1 MYLIDIEASPRQ
13 LSKLRNGHKV
23 RVKKGTGCSLVVNPM
38 MYDRISRSFGKSK
51 AIDVQLTPEE
61 IDANEMFEENREE
74 LSKSM
79 NEKGLPLSMAGS
91 GIFGKVKR
99 GFKKAGKTL
108 GRVGKKVIVP
118 GLKTAYKFSKPALK
132 IAATEALKEGTKM
145 LPGLMAGA
153 VTALGAPEL
162 APAAGILGKQLGSYA
177 NQEGQK
183 QIKGMGRK
191 PVPKVLS
198 DAGIGYYEANAKRS
212 DYERQSVRGRKEADA
227 LRDYYDEPYAP
238 ISRGVGLYAGAGHYT
253 GRGLYAGSGL
263 YAGRGLYAGSGLF
276 AGGQLDAPR
285 VGQNGKFVQYMPPA
299 LQSQP
304 YSANYHFQFSLPP
317 QYQKYEQG
325 SGEMFY

>member
-99 GFKKAGKTL
+99 GFKKAGRTL

-198 DAGIGYYEANAKRS
+198 DAGIGYYEANVKRS

-238 ISRGVGLYAGAGHYT
+238 ISRGT
-253 GRGLYAGSGL
+253 GLYAGSGL
-263 YAGRGLYAGSGLF
+263 YAGRGLIRWYVVLYAGTWSFCWWSIGCT
-276 AGGQLDAPR
+276 
-285 VGQNGKFVQYMPPA
+285 
-299 LQSQP
+299 
-304 YSANYHFQFSLPP
+304 
-317 QYQKYEQG
+317 
-325 SGEMFY
+325 

>member
-61 IDANEMFEENREE
+61 IDANKMIEENREE
-74 LSKSM
+74 LSKVM
-79 NEKGLPLSMAGS
+79 DEKGLPPSMAGS
-91 GIFGKVKR
+91 GIFGKIKR
-99 GFKKAGKTL
+99 GFKKAGRTL
-108 GRVGKKVIVP
+108 GRVGKKVVVP
-118 GLKTAYKFSKPALK
+118 GLKTAYKFAKPGLK
-132 IAATEALKEGTKM
+132 LAASEALKEGTKM

-162 APAAGILGKQLGSYA
+162 APAAGIVGKQLGSYA
-177 NQEGQK
+177 NKEGQK
-183 QIKGMGRK
+183 QIKGMGRR

-198 DAGIGYYEANAKRS
+198 DAGIGYYEANDKLA
-212 DYERQSVRGRKEADA
+212 DYERQSVRGRKEAAA

-238 ISRGVGLYAGAGHYT
+238 ISRGVGLYAGRGLYV
-253 GRGLYAGSGL
+253 GRGL
-263 YAGRGLYAGSGLF
+263 F
-276 AGGQLDAPR
+276 ADGQLDAPR
-285 VGQNGKFVQYMPPA
+285 VGQNGKFVQYLPPA

-325 SGEMFY
+325 PGENFY